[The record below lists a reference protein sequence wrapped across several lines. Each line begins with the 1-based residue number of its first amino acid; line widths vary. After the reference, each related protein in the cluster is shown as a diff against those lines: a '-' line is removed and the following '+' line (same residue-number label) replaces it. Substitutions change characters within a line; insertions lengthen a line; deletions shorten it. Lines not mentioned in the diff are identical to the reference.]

1 MSTDCRRRLNKD
13 LYLLIPEHPMNP
25 QQFERWKSQLSQL
38 SPQQL
43 RALQGEIDRSLH
55 QNETS
60 LLTEEERDAI
70 AHLFS

>member
-25 QQFERWKSQLSQL
+25 KQFERWKSQLRQL

-55 QNETS
+55 QNES
-60 LLTEEERDAI
+60 ALLTEEERDAI

>member
-25 QQFERWKSQLSQL
+25 KQFERWKSQLSQL

-43 RALQGEIDRSLH
+43 RALQGEIDCSLH
-55 QNETS
+55 QNES
-60 LLTEEERDAI
+60 ALLTEEERDAI

>member
-25 QQFERWKSQLSQL
+25 KQFERWKSQLSQL

-43 RALQGEIDRSLH
+43 RALKGEIDRSLH
-55 QNETS
+55 QNES
-60 LLTEEERDAI
+60 ALLTEEERDAI

>member
-25 QQFERWKSQLSQL
+25 KQFERWKSQLSQL

-43 RALQGEIDRSLH
+43 RALQGGNRSFAA
-55 QNETS
+55 S
-60 LLTEEERDAI
+60 K
-70 AHLFS
+70 

>member
-25 QQFERWKSQLSQL
+25 KQFERWKSQLSQL

-43 RALQGEIDRSLH
+43 LALQGEIDRSLH
-55 QNETS
+55 QNES
-60 LLTEEERDAI
+60 ALLTEEERDAI